1 MDTNKSFMETYL
13 TPIAVLV
20 GAVILAAAYV
30 FGSGAA
36 TTNVGP
42 GAVQPSAADI
52 EKVDVSDS
60 PYVGADN
67 APVTMALYFDYQCPF
82 CKQFDQVVL
91 PQLAEYVDNGTLKVV
106 FKDFQFLG
114 QDSQV
119 AAEFSRAV
127 WELYPDQYSAWL
139 TAMFGAQDHEGD
151 QGFGDLASIEE
162 LTKTIPGIDVAKVT
176 ALMNEKKA
184 EYNDLMNADRAE
196 GASLGVNG
204 TPAVVIGKKLLYAM
218 TPAQFYAEIVAEIK
232 AQTE

>member
-30 FGSGAA
+30 YGSGAA
-36 TTNVGP
+36 TTDVGN

-52 EKVDVSDS
+52 SKVDVSDA
-60 PYVGADN
+60 PYVGAED

-82 CKQFDQVVL
+82 CKLFDQTVV
-91 PQLAEYVDNGTLKVV
+91 PQLAEYVNNGTLKIV

-114 QDSQV
+114 QDST
-119 AAEFSRAV
+119 AAALFSRAV
-127 WELYPDQYSAWL
+127 WELYPEQYNAWL
-139 TAMFGAQDHEGD
+139 TAMFNAQDDEGD

-162 LTKTIPGIDVAKVT
+162 LTKGIPGIDVAKVT
-176 ALMNEKKA
+176 ALMNEKEA
-184 EYNDLMNADRAE
+184 EYTSLMNADRAE

-218 TPAQFYAEIVAEIK
+218 TPAQFYAEIVAEIQ
-232 AQTE
+232 AQAE